1 MFNLFSTQI
10 SVEDLQYLENEVN
23 TFMRNYLNKNIINVT
38 QCIYIAGTK
47 MDLIFRIYF
56 TLATG
61 GVYEKL
67 LPMDYYFSKAL
78 YTFDIGQND
87 LTSGFKQN
95 MTFDQVKAYI
105 PDVLRQFS
113 NVIKVKKI
121 KTKTKQAY
129 PFSFSS

>member
-1 MFNLFSTQI
+1 MSP
-10 SVEDLQYLENEVN
+10 
-23 TFMRNYLNKNIINVT
+23 NV
-38 QCIYIAGTK
+38 YVAETK

-113 NVIKVKKI
+113 NVIKVKK
-121 KTKTKQAY
+121 KLRPRQNKLTRFLFLHEY
-129 PFSFSS
+129 

>member
-1 MFNLFSTQI
+1 
-10 SVEDLQYLENEVN
+10 
-23 TFMRNYLNKNIINVT
+23 MRNYLNKNIINVT